1 MPFGLKC
8 EPTEVECL
16 VVGLNSYTPQYPIT
30 LRVSNYTIAPSKG
43 YTTMKNWSRQKF
55 LTNRLTLWCL
65 LLSIHATAQ
74 PYGSREA
81 LVLVEPIVYA
91 NEETRLEAVGT
102 AEARRSI
109 TLYAAVAERVA
120 EVNFQSGDYVTQGAI
135 LVQLDDRRQQVAL
148 KQAELNLR
156 DAERTL
162 ERVRKNFEQ
171 GAVPQSDLDR
181 AKLARDLA
189 LVEKNRAQIEVEDR
203 QIIAPFSGFVGLSD
217 IEPGDRIN
225 SQTAIATLDDRKTL
239 IIDLR
244 VPEAAVSLLTK
255 GATLTV
261 QPWRYSGDPVVA
273 KVVEKD
279 SRIDPQTR
287 LFRIRA
293 ELDNQQDD
301 FLPGTSFRTVI
312 QTQGEEFVAIPEAAL
327 SWGPNAPYVWLAR
340 DRVARRVPV
349 QIEQRQRGRVL
360 VSGDILFNDLLVTEG
375 IQNIRDG
382 QALTFKDRPTGNAE
396 ATE

>member
-1 MPFGLKC
+1 MVG
-8 EPTEVECL
+8 EVVRL
-16 VVGLNSYTPQYPIT
+16 VVGLNTDTPQYLITSRVSKYTIT
-30 LRVSNYTIAPSKG
+30 LSKG
-43 YTTMKNWSRQKF
+43 YTTMNNRSRQKF
-55 LTNRLTLWCL
+55 LTTHLTLWCL
-65 LLSIHATAQ
+65 LLSIHATGQ

-102 AEARRSI
+102 AEARRSV

-120 EVNFQSGDYVTQGAI
+120 AVNFKSGDYVTQGAI

-148 KQAELNLR
+148 KQAQLNLQ
-156 DAERTL
+156 DTERTL

-189 LVEKNRAQIEVEDR
+189 LVDLNQAQIEVEDR
-203 QIIAPFSGFVGLSD
+203 QIIAPFSGYLGLSD

-225 SQTAIATLDDRKTL
+225 SQTAIATLDDRETL
-239 IIDLR
+239 IIDLK
-244 VPEAAVSLLTK
+244 VPEAAVSLLATD
-255 GATLTV
+255 ATLTV
-261 QPWRYSGDPVVA
+261 QPWRYSGDPVTA
-273 KVVEKD
+273 TVVEKD

-287 LFRIRA
+287 LFRVRA
-293 ELDNQQDD
+293 ELDNRRDD
-301 FLPGTSFRTVI
+301 FLPGTSFRTII
-312 QTQGEEFVAIPEAAL
+312 QSIGEEFIAIPEAAL
-327 SWGPNAPYVWLAR
+327 SWGPNAPYIWVAR

-360 VSGDILFNDLLVTEG
+360 VSGDILFNDLLITEG
-375 IQNIRDG
+375 IQNIREG
-382 QALTFKDRPTGNAE
+382 QALKFKDLPPTGTEAAE
-396 ATE
+396 